1 MTQQSYRAALDAALR
16 EYETLLQQKTDLEAR
31 LAQLGESIGTLTRLC
46 GYTPTVAYGLTEAC
60 KTSLRCAKAPMT
72 PLEVRDR
79 LQAVGFDINR
89 YSNPLAAIHT
99 VLRRLTESGEA
110 RRRASRSKGVT
121 YEFIAPAP
129 RAIPHPA
136 IHAKGHSHE

>member
-1 MTQQSYRAALDAALR
+1 MSQPSYRAALDAALR
-16 EYETLLQQKTDLEAR
+16 EYETLLRQKADLDAR
-31 LAQLGESIGTLTRLC
+31 LAQVGESVGTLTRLC

-60 KTSLRCAKAPMT
+60 KTSLRCAAAPMT

-79 LQAVGFDINR
+79 LKATGFDIDR

-99 VLRRLTESGEA
+99 VLRRLTESGEV

-121 YEFIAPAP
+121 YEFRVPEA
-129 RAIPHPA
+129 RAITHPA
-136 IHAKGHSHE
+136 HQPKRT

>member
-1 MTQQSYRAALDAALR
+1 MTQVSYRAALDAALR
-16 EYETLLQQKTDLEAR
+16 EYETLLQQKSDIDAR
-31 LAQLGESIGTLTRLC
+31 LAQVAESVGTLTRLC

-60 KTSLRCAKAPMT
+60 KTSLRCAAAPMT

-79 LQAVGFDINR
+79 LQSTGFDINR

-99 VLRRLTESGEA
+99 VLRRLTASGEV

-121 YEFIAPAP
+121 YEFRATEPRSIA
-129 RAIPHPA
+129 HPA
-136 IHAKGHSHE
+136 HPTTRTYP

>member
-16 EYETLLQQKTDLEAR
+16 EYESLLQQKSDLDAR

-46 GYTPTVAYGLTEAC
+46 GYVPTVAYGLTEAC
-60 KTSLRCAKAPMT
+60 KTSLRCAKAAMT

-79 LQAVGFDINR
+79 LQATGFDINR

-99 VLRRLTESGEA
+99 VLRRLAESGEA
-110 RRRASRSKGVT
+110 KRRVTRAKGVT
-121 YEFIAPAP
+121 YEFTGPAK
-129 RAIPHPA
+129 RTIPHPA

>member
-1 MTQQSYRAALDAALR
+1 MTQQSYRAALDAAVR
-16 EYETLLQQKTDLEAR
+16 EYETLLQQKTDLDAR

-60 KTSLRCAKAPMT
+60 KTSLRCAKAQMT

-79 LQAVGFDINR
+79 LQATGFDINR

-99 VLRRLTESGEA
+99 VLRRLAESGEV
-110 RRRASRSKGVT
+110 RKRTTRAKGVT
-121 YEFIAPAP
+121 YEFTGPVKNTV
-129 RAIPHPA
+129 PHPA
-136 IHAKGHSHE
+136 IHAKGHPHE